1 MMIKRP
7 SRNLESI
14 GFLFICLILA
24 ALSAARFNPYP
35 SDVEVEEPCR
45 EGIYVQIGG
54 DIPLKGT
61 CFFGHP
67 VDLAKI
73 LPNSLI
79 TKHSNAVNLRY
90 DWHVV
95 VSHSLIEITKNHKD
109 WSFSRKEIPAHQK
122 LTLGIPISVNLET
135 EEGLTALPGIGPQTA
150 KKLIYERQKR
160 GGFKSLDEL
169 KTLPGIGKGTFRK
182 IQPFLTL

>member
-24 ALSAARFNPYP
+24 VLSAVRFNPYP
-35 SDVEVEEPCR
+35 FDIEVDDPCP

-54 DIPLKGT
+54 DTSLKGT
-61 CFFGHP
+61 YFFDHP
-67 VDLAKI
+67 VDLAEI
-73 LPNSLI
+73 LPNSL
-79 TKHSNAVNLRY
+79 TMKYSNDFNLQY
-90 DWHVV
+90 DRHVV
-95 VSHSLIEITKNHKD
+95 VSHSLIEIKKNHKD
-109 WSFSRKEIPAHQK
+109 WSLSRKEIPAHQK
-122 LTLGIPISVNLET
+122 LTLEIPISINQET
-135 EEGLTALPGIGPQTA
+135 EEGLTALPGIGPSTA

-169 KTLPGIGKGTFRK
+169 KSLPGIGKGTFRK
-182 IQPFLTL
+182 IQPFITL